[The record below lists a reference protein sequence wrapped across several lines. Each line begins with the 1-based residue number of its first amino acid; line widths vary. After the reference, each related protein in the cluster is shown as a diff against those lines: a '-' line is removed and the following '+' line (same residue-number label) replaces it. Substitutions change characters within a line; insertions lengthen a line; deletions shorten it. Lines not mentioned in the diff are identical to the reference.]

1 MNPQLKFFEP
11 FLVTGLPTRTKN
23 ADEQNP
29 LTAKIG
35 PLWQQFFTS
44 GLFQPSLNAPR
55 VVGVYD
61 QYESDWN
68 GAFDLTAGIKAGS
81 SALLGMK
88 TVQVQ
93 AGTYLVFTSKGA
105 MPQAVIAGWMQVWQ
119 HFSAPR
125 RDVER
130 LYVTDFEEYLAP
142 DEVAIC
148 IGVREL
154 N

>member
-1 MNPQLKFFEP
+1 MNPQLKTFET
-11 FLVTGLPTRTKN
+11 FSVTGLSTRSKN
-23 ADEQNP
+23 ANEQNP

-35 PLWQQFFTS
+35 PLWQQFFVS
-44 GLFQPSLNAPR
+44 GLFQPVPNAPT

-68 GAFDLTAGIKAGS
+68 GAFDVTAGIKAAS
-81 SALLGMK
+81 SAPPEMK

-93 AGTYLVFTSKGA
+93 AGQYLVFTSKGV
-105 MPQAVIAGWMQVWQ
+105 MPQAVIAGWMKVWQ

-125 RDVER
+125 SDLQR
-130 LYVTDFEEYLAP
+130 LYATDFEEYLAP

-148 IGVREL
+148 IGVKPV
-154 N
+154 

>member
-1 MNPQLKFFEP
+1 MNLQLKTFEA
-11 FLVTGLPTRTKN
+11 FAVTGLQTRTKN

-29 LTAKIG
+29 QTAKIG
-35 PLWQQFFTS
+35 PLWQRFFVS
-44 GLFQPSLNAPR
+44 GLFQPSSNAPR

-61 QYESDWN
+61 CYESDWN
-68 GAFDLTAGIKAGS
+68 GAFNVTAGIKAAS
-81 SALLGMK
+81 SELQGMK

-93 AGTYLVFTSKGA
+93 AGKYLVFTSKGV

-125 RDVER
+125 TDVQR
-130 LYVTDFEEYLAP
+130 LYATDFEEYLAP

-154 N
+154 G

>member
-1 MNPQLKFFEP
+1 MTPQLKAFEA
-11 FLVTGLPTRTKN
+11 FAVTGLQTRTQN
-23 ADEQNP
+23 TDEQNP
-29 LTAKIG
+29 LKAKIG
-35 PLWQQFFTS
+35 PLWQQFFAS
-44 GLFQPSLNAPR
+44 GLFQPGSNTPR

-61 QYESDWN
+61 RYESDWS
-68 GAFDLTAGIKAGS
+68 GAFDVTAGVQAAS
-81 SALLGMK
+81 SELPGMK

-93 AGTYLVFTSKGA
+93 AGKYLVFTSKGV

-125 RDVER
+125 MDVQR
-130 LYVTDFEEYLAP
+130 LYATDFEEYLAP

-154 N
+154 G

>member
-1 MNPQLKFFEP
+1 MNPQLKTFES
-11 FLVTGLPTRTKN
+11 FSVTGLATRTKN

-35 PLWQQFFTS
+35 PLWGQFFAS
-44 GLFQPSLNAPR
+44 GLFQPGPSSPN

-68 GAFDLTAGIKAGS
+68 GAFDVTAGVKVAS
-81 SALLGMK
+81 SDLPGMK

-93 AGTYLVFTSKGA
+93 AGKYLVFTSKGV

-119 HFSAPR
+119 HFNAPR
-125 RDVER
+125 SDVQR
-130 LYVTDFEEYLAP
+130 LYATDFEEYMAP

-154 N
+154 T

>member
-1 MNPQLKFFEP
+1 MNPQLKTFES
-11 FLVTGLPTRTKN
+11 FSVTGLSTRSKN

-35 PLWQQFFTS
+35 PLWQQFFMG
-44 GLFQPSLNAPR
+44 GLFQPSPSSPN

-68 GAFDLTAGIKAGS
+68 GAFDVTAGVKAAS
-81 SALLGMK
+81 SALPDMK

-93 AGTYLVFTSKGA
+93 TGAYLVFTCLGE
-105 MPQAVIAGWMQVWQ
+105 MPQAVIAAWMQVWQ
-119 HFSAPR
+119 YFSASR
-125 RDVER
+125 TDVQR

-142 DEVAIC
+142 DEVAVC
-148 IGVREL
+148 LGVKSF
-154 N
+154 

>member
-1 MNPQLKFFEP
+1 MHPQLKIFES
-11 FLVTGLPTRTKN
+11 FSVTGLTTRTKN

-35 PLWQQFFTS
+35 PLWGQFFAS
-44 GLFQPSLNAPR
+44 GLFQPVPIAPT

-68 GAFDLTAGIKAGS
+68 GAFDVTAGIKAAS
-81 SALLGMK
+81 SALPGMK

-93 AGTYLVFTSKGA
+93 AGQYLVFTSKGV
-105 MPQAVIAGWMQVWQ
+105 MPQAVIAGWMRVWR
-119 HFSAPR
+119 HFSTPR
-125 RDVER
+125 SEMQR
-130 LYVTDFEEYLAP
+130 LYATDFEEYLAP

-148 IGVREL
+148 IGVKPV
-154 N
+154 

>member
-1 MNPQLKFFEP
+1 MNPQLKTFES
-11 FLVTGLPTRTKN
+11 FSVTGLTTRTKN
-23 ADEQNP
+23 ADERSP

-35 PLWQQFFTS
+35 PLWGQFFAS
-44 GLFQPSLNAPR
+44 GLFQPVPNAPT

-68 GAFDLTAGIKAGS
+68 GAFDVTAGIKVGN
-81 SALLGMK
+81 SALPGMK

-93 AGTYLVFTSKGA
+93 AGQYLVFTSKGV
-105 MPQAVIAGWMQVWQ
+105 MPQAVIAGWIQVWQ

-125 RDVER
+125 SDVQR
-130 LYVTDFEEYLAP
+130 LYATDFEEYLAP

-148 IGVREL
+148 IGVKPV
-154 N
+154 